1 MTVRR
6 ASKFMIVVG
15 CLMLTFV
22 IGGVAAPASGQS
34 RQVAPAGEPIAS
46 SEQPASQAAPEAAYN
61 PEFCEVL
68 ERWNADKKISDAKT
82 RDRFSGEYGRADD
95 VDRRQTWSVET
106 ACGEF
111 LVAVPLWADVSP
123 PVLSRKSDNLFEDS
137 MQATWEFQVGGD
149 GAVTGVKMISADG
162 TVSTMTRLGASR
174 HWGDP
179 HENLNGKLLKDW
191 KGSQK

>member
-1 MTVRR
+1 MVHR
-6 ASKFMIVVG
+6 ASKSMIGVG

-22 IGGVAAPASGQS
+22 IGGVAVPASGQS
-34 RQVAPAGEPIAS
+34 RHVAAADEPTAA
-46 SEQPASQAAPEAAYN
+46 SEQPASEPAPEVAYN

-82 RDRFSGEYGRADD
+82 RDRFSGEFGRADD

-123 PVLSRKSDNLFEDS
+123 PVLSRKGDNLFEDT

-149 GAVTGVKMISADG
+149 GAVTGVVMNSADG
-162 TVSTMTRLGASR
+162 TISTMTRMGASR

-179 HENLNGKLLKDW
+179 HENLNGKHLKDW
-191 KGSQK
+191 QGKK

>member
-1 MTVRR
+1 MVRR
-6 ASKFMIVVG
+6 ASKFMVVVG
-15 CLMLTFV
+15 WLMLTFV

-34 RQVAPAGEPIAS
+34 RQVVPANEPTAP
-46 SEQPASQAAPEAAYN
+46 SEQPVSQPAPEAAYD

-82 RDRFSGEYGRADD
+82 RDRVAGEYGRADD
-95 VDRRQTWSVET
+95 VDRLKTWSVET
-106 ACGEF
+106 ACGDF

-123 PVLSRKSDNLFEDS
+123 PVLSRKSDSLFEDS

-149 GAVTGVKMISADG
+149 GAVTGVVMTSADG
-162 TVSTMTRLGASR
+162 TISTMTRVGAPR

-179 HENLNGKLLKDW
+179 HEKLNGKDKKDW
-191 KGSQK
+191 KGSKK